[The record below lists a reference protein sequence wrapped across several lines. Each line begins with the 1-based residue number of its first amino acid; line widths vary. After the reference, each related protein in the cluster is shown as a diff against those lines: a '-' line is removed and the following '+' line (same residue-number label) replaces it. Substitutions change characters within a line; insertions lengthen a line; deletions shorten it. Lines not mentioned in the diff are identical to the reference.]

1 MADQKVNEEGE
12 QEEEEMPM
20 IEEVFRV
27 LAFLLVSLYENKYKK
42 WNQVVDFYNQNF
54 KAKVI
59 ELLPLL
65 LEDNLFED
73 IKKKVGD
80 KYG

>member
-42 WNQVVDFYNQNF
+42 WNQVVDFYN
-54 KAKVI
+54 
-59 ELLPLL
+59 
-65 LEDNLFED
+65 
-73 IKKKVGD
+73 
-80 KYG
+80 